1 MNEVMK
7 IEDALRDL
15 CIEDY
20 VDCGNGEKKV
30 FYDLNKEKFFSA
42 VTAETL
48 IKAAELIER
57 WRADRSQAEQYP
69 DSKTKEL
76 QATNRK
82 LGADLLKSQM
92 QIVNLN
98 KEVGELQKD
107 LESEAEKQTRLD
119 IMSKR
124 IDKLESERE
133 TYKYCYEFLAACKT
147 ES

>member
-1 MNEVMK
+1 MSEVMK

-15 CIEDY
+15 CIEDI

-57 WRADRSQAEQYP
+57 WRADRNKAEAYP
-69 DSKTKEL
+69 ESTVKEL
-76 QATNRK
+76 QETNRK
-82 LGADLLKSQM
+82 LGADLLKAQM
-92 QIVNLN
+92 KIM
-98 KEVGELQKD
+98 ELQKD